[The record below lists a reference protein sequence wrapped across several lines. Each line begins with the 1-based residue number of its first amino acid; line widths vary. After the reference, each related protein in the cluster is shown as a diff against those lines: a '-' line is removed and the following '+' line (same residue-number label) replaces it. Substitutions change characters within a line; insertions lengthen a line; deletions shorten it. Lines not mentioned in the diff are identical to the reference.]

1 MPKLENPLR
10 TIIIVLV
17 CLCLAD
23 GVQVSAQSLI
33 ETNSTTPLLKQ
44 GRLAGGGAVANRA
57 MANQANDPT
66 APLTLIQFS
75 DILSPTVPGHDSPAN
90 LFQIQ
95 PVMPIFPSRILPFEQ
110 LLKMTMTFPTTANP
124 GSQSGLGDFSFFDL
138 VSIKQS
144 WGRWGFGP
152 VMVFPTATDDALGQG
167 KWQAGPALAII
178 YTAHNNLTVGFSAE
192 NPVSFAGSSDR
203 PATSALSITP
213 TLTWNLPDNWFAGHS
228 DFNWVFNW
236 QNGGRATIPIG
247 VQAGKVF
254 SIGKMPVS
262 LSLEGAGNVV
272 KPSGQGVPDWQIC
285 VEFTIIFKTARSPR
299 SK

>member
-1 MPKLENPLR
+1 MATALAGL
-10 TIIIVLV
+10 ILLGGL
-17 CLCLAD
+17 LCAP
-23 GVQVSAQSLI
+23 AQSLI
-33 ETNSTTPLLKQ
+33 ETNATPPLLKK
-44 GRLAGGGAVANRA
+44 GRLAGGGAVATRA
-57 MANQANDPT
+57 LSNQANDPT

-75 DILSPTVPGHDSPAN
+75 DTLSPTVPGQNSPAN

-95 PVMPIFPSRILPFEQ
+95 PVMPVFPSRILPFEQ
-110 LLKMTMTFPTTANP
+110 LLKMTMTFSTTANP

-138 VSIKQS
+138 ASIKQS

-152 VMVFPTATDDALGQG
+152 AMVFPTATATALGQG

-178 YTAHNNLTVGFSAE
+178 YTGHENLTAGFAAQ
-192 NPVSFAGSSDR
+192 NPVSFAGDSSR
-203 PATSALSITP
+203 PATSALSIAP
-213 TLTWNLPDNWFAGHS
+213 TLTWNLPNNWFAGHS

-236 QNGGRATIPIG
+236 QDGGRATIPIG
-247 VQAGKVF
+247 VQAGRVF

-299 SK
+299 SE